1 MPYDHRLTSD
11 AMLRAIAALASA
23 GQELISSTQLVE
35 VTGASLPAVKR
46 MLSKLVEKG
55 RVEVTGKARATRYRL
70 PATRAPV
77 AAATPANPAAASPA
91 EAASRAVPTWRA
103 PSLALRQRLTLP
115 LAARTPVTYRRD
127 FVDSYKAWVDEGRPQ
142 G

>member
-23 GQELISSTQLVE
+23 GQELVSSTQLVE

-46 MLSKLVEKG
+46 LLSKLVEEG

-70 PATRAPV
+70 PAMRAPV
-77 AAATPANPAAASPA
+77 AAATPAAASPA

-127 FVDSYKAWVDEGRPQ
+127 LVDSYKPWVDEGRPQ